1 MPQPM
6 APPGVPARSGGVPRR
21 HAPGEGGHR
30 GRLRACGAGLPRAEF
45 FDPQLGAAG
54 NGLGDGDPGGTGV
67 QLRLQPS
74 SRAPPALWRS
84 GGTAA
89 ALPTF
94 AQRAAG
100 NSHGQR
106 GAAWA
111 TAADRGRRILALGAA
126 GVHALGALACDRG
139 RISAG
144 VLSPPLGNRPGAAAR
159 AARLWAAAAPL
170 HRPKG
175 NGSQT
180 RSPLAAVR
188 EPNHPRPVR
197 ARIGSRLGAGMSA
210 RRWSE
215 RAVGATVFPAWA
227 LKEHRGYAR
236 FRRELERTQYWEPA
250 HLAELQ
256 QRRLLE
262 LVRHA
267 ESNCRFYRERFRE
280 AGIEWAA
287 DGRVQG
293 WERIPPLTKREIQ
306 DHRLELAADP
316 YPAKDRIG
324 NQTGGSTGSPL
335 QFLVDR
341 RRMATRMASTHR
353 HNAWAGMRPGDW
365 VAQLWGARLDEVPT
379 AGWWAWCRQHALHRL
394 LFFNTAQISDQ
405 NWESYLV
412 TLRKHRPRFLLAYAR
427 SAAALAEHV
436 LARGLTDIRFEAVIT
451 TAEVLLPEHR
461 QQIEA
466 AFGGKVF
473 NRY

>member
-1 MPQPM
+1 
-6 APPGVPARSGGVPRR
+6 
-21 HAPGEGGHR
+21 
-30 GRLRACGAGLPRAEF
+30 
-45 FDPQLGAAG
+45 
-54 NGLGDGDPGGTGV
+54 
-67 QLRLQPS
+67 
-74 SRAPPALWRS
+74 
-84 GGTAA
+84 
-89 ALPTF
+89 
-94 AQRAAG
+94 
-100 NSHGQR
+100 
-106 GAAWA
+106 
-111 TAADRGRRILALGAA
+111 
-126 GVHALGALACDRG
+126 
-139 RISAG
+139 
-144 VLSPPLGNRPGAAAR
+144 
-159 AARLWAAAAPL
+159 
-170 HRPKG
+170 
-175 NGSQT
+175 
-180 RSPLAAVR
+180 
-188 EPNHPRPVR
+188 
-197 ARIGSRLGAGMSA
+197 MST

-215 RAVGATVFPAWA
+215 RAVGAAVFPLWA

-236 FRRELERTQYWEPA
+236 FRRELERTQYWEPGL
-250 HLAELQ
+250 LAELQ
-256 QRRLLE
+256 QRRLVE

-267 ESNCRFYRERFRE
+267 ESNCRFYRERFRA

-287 DGRVQG
+287 DGRVRG

-365 VAQLWGARLDEVPT
+365 VAQLWGSRLDEVPT

-394 LFFNTAQISDQ
+394 LFFNTARISDQ

-436 LARGLTDIRFEAVIT
+436 LARGITDIRFEAVIT
-451 TAEVLLPEHR
+451 TAEVLLPAHR
-461 QQIEA
+461 KQIEA

-473 NRY
+473 NRYGCREVSVIASECREHDGMHVNAEALLVEIVSAPGVPEPWGKVLITDLLNRSMPLIRYEVGDVARWAEGACRCGRQLPRLAAVEGRTTDFLELPDGASVSGPVLTLVFADMPTVRQVQFVQRGKGEVRLRVIPGQGFDEQARQQMRVRLRPYLRDAVPLRIEEVSVLASEASGKYRFVVHEAAEEGRS